1 MPKTMKMGKEKLE
14 SLTILACEASNP
26 ANFRIK
32 PESKTD
38 KINITNLKLL
48 ELFTSI
54 SIFLFHLRTLH
65 PIKGR

>member
-14 SLTILACEASNP
+14 RLTILACEASNP

-54 SIFLFHLRTLH
+54 SIFHFHSRTLH

>member
-54 SIFLFHLRTLH
+54 SIFLFHVENIT
-65 PIKGR
+65 PY

>member
-14 SLTILACEASNP
+14 SLIILACEASNP

-38 KINITNLKLL
+38 RINITNLKLL

-54 SIFLFHLRTLH
+54 SIFLFHSRT
-65 PIKGR
+65 

>member
-32 PESKTD
+32 PEIKTD

-48 ELFTSI
+48 ELFTST
-54 SIFLFHLRTLH
+54 SIFLFHSRTLH